1 MFGRKPFISKARA
14 GALASASAIALMAA
28 SAQAQDAGGQS
39 QTASGPVTPLYGKIS
54 PFYGDIDPSYGKI
67 SPFYGKLSPFYGKIS
82 PFYGDVTAFWGS
94 FNPFVPTTDPTQ
106 TSFYG
111 KNYDPF
117 WGQGYYNPYTSGGS
131 PFIDYSK
138 VGGFWKGMST
148 SWSGVQSAWTAAR
161 ASGDYSQVANLLQ
174 SNILN
179 PSAAFWGKAVSKG
192 RPMFDPSSSLQS
204 VKYGAAVKGDANAAA
219 GTAYSNFGA
228 NFSAAVLSNAGV
240 RFNADGTI
248 DPNSLAAMSDTDAN
262 MMFLNYYDGLMAYAA
277 TGHVDWWMGATG
289 WSPALQTTVGGNG
302 GQIAPITVG
311 MLDFTVSPA
320 GTTAKGSLMQYGSN
334 VFDNGHGA
342 AVGSLIM
349 GSVDG
354 SGVWGVMS
362 QKNTRVI
369 AYNPYDETG
378 TTNWDDVGKGIDAL
392 ATSIFPVKGKG
403 PLAPTGVLN
412 ASLGVPGWT
421 LNPGWND
428 ALASGKAYGHNLV
441 IAAGNDGVTQTANV
455 PWDFSKNPVIIVVGS
470 VGLDGTISNFSN
482 RPGEA
487 CLTDPTSGVCLEANK
502 LKYRFITAP
511 GELVLVSDG
520 HGGTTRQTGTS
531 LAAPLVAGAIGLLQ
545 ERWPWLS
552 YYPEETAQIILQT
565 ATPMGTNPGADP
577 VYGVG
582 ELNIA
587 ASQQPLNF
595 DNVVYYRVANGLP
608 SLLPVSAT
616 TVANQIR
623 SGTQS
628 TWNMQG
634 LYYAGLE
641 PVGRT
646 FRDFQIPLGSSLVG
660 NLTLTAGGLQYFQS
674 NVTMAMR
681 KWAGTHFADT
691 DVNDAAGFSRSL
703 TTMGQLGDMDL
714 RMSLAP
720 HDAAYGLVT
729 SVPFDSRISLSDK
742 RQTLSF
748 GYGAG
753 AQVINGQA
761 GFSSS
766 HDFTATGGA
775 DPVLGLAS
783 GGAYVDWKFKL
794 DDRWGVS
801 LSSTDRQVRRDI
813 AVYGSTVL
821 DTSAETY
828 AANAQRIGVDFTP
841 TPGLTLRTGLTRL
854 REDSGLLGMQS
865 IQSGALDHGS
875 VTQAVNFGVD
885 LKLPAKTA
893 LSASTT
899 WGRTTVADG
908 QAFSTGRGGL
918 ISTGAE
924 IALTRDA
931 LFRGGDRLRLSVS
944 QPLHVVSGQVGFST
958 YGVVDRQT
966 GELGVINESASAAT
980 SKQPLVGELTYD
992 APVMKGA
999 GEAGVFFRA
1008 TDGVNDGY
1016 GGMGRTVLGGVKLTF
1031 KY

>member
-1 MFGRKPFISKARA
+1 MFGRKPAIYTARF
-14 GALASASAIALMAA
+14 GALASASALALMAA
-28 SAQAQDAGGQS
+28 SAQAQDASGQGQGS
-39 QTASGPVTPLYGKIS
+39 STTITPLYGKIS

-82 PFYGDVTAFWGS
+82 PFYGDVSAFWGS
-94 FNPFVPTTDPTQ
+94 FNPFTPTTDPTQ

-111 KNYDPF
+111 KNYDAF
-117 WGQGYYNPYTSGGS
+117 WGGPPNNPYMGGS
-131 PFIDYSK
+131 SPFVSYGK
-138 VGGFWKGMST
+138 VGGFWTGMST
-148 SWSGVQSAWTAAR
+148 NWSGVQSAWTAAR
-161 ASGDYSQVANLLQ
+161 SSGDYSTVANLLQ
-174 SNILN
+174 TNILN
-179 PSAAFWGKAVSKG
+179 PSAAFWGNAVSHG
-192 RPMFDPSSSLQS
+192 RPSLNPSSSQPQIT
-204 VKYGAAVKGDANAAA
+204 YGSTVTGDRTAAP
-219 GTAYSNFGA
+219 GTAYSNFGV
-228 NFSAAVLSNAGV
+228 NFSTAVLSNAGV

-248 DPNSLAAMSDTDAN
+248 DPNSLASMSDTDAN

-289 WSPALQTTVGGNG
+289 WSPALQTIASGNM
-302 GQIAPITVG
+302 GQLAPVTVG
-311 MLDFTVSPA
+311 MLDFTVSPT
-320 GTTAKGSLMQYGSN
+320 GSTAKGSLMQYGSN

-369 AYNPYDETG
+369 AYNPYDDTG
-378 TTNWDDVGKGIDAL
+378 TTNWTDVGKGIDTLSA
-392 ATSIFPVKGKG
+392 SIFPVKGKSF
-403 PLAPTGVLN
+403 LAPVGVLN

-428 ALASGKAYGHNLV
+428 ALASGSAYGHNLV

-455 PWDFSKNPVIIVVGS
+455 PWDFSKNPVIIIVGS
-470 VGLDGTISNFSN
+470 TGLDGTISNFSN

-487 CLTDPTSGVCLEANK
+487 CLVNPTSGVCNEADK

-552 YYPEETAQIILQT
+552 YYPEETAQILFQS

-595 DNVVYYRVANGLP
+595 DKVVYYRVANGLP

-616 TVANQIR
+616 TVASQIR
-623 SGTQS
+623 NGTQS

-641 PVGRT
+641 PIGRT
-646 FRDFQIPLGSSLVG
+646 YRDFQIPLASGLVG
-660 NLTLTAGGLQYFQS
+660 NLTLGGGGLQYFQS

-691 DVNDAAGFSRSL
+691 DVNDAAGFSQSL

-720 HDAAYGLVT
+720 RDETYGLVS
-729 SVPFDSRISLSDK
+729 SVPFDSRISLSGK

-748 GYGAG
+748 GYGGG

-794 DDRWGVS
+794 DDHWGVS

-813 AVYGSTVL
+813 AVYGATVL

-841 TPGLTLRTGLTRL
+841 TSGLTLRTGLTRL

-865 IQSGALDHGS
+865 IQAGALDHGS

-885 LKLPAKTA
+885 LKLPARTA

-924 IALTRDA
+924 VALTRDA

-966 GELGVINESASAAT
+966 GELGVINESASAAMA
-980 SKQPLVGELTYD
+980 KQPLVGEMTYD
-992 APVMKGA
+992 TPVMKGA
-999 GEAGVFFRA
+999 GEAGLFLRA

-1031 KY
+1031 RY

>member
-1 MFGRKPFISKARA
+1 MFGRMPTISTVRLS
-14 GALASASAIALMAA
+14 ALASVSALALLAVPA
-28 SAQAQDAGGQS
+28 KAQDAS
-39 QTASGPVTPLYGKIS
+39 QTAVTPSYGKIS
-54 PFYGDIDPSYGKI
+54 PFYGNISPFYG
-67 SPFYGKLSPFYGKIS
+67 SLHPFYGKLSPFYGKIS
-82 PFYGDVTAFWGS
+82 PFYGDVSAFWGS
-94 FNPFVPTTDPTQ
+94 FPPITPTTDPTQ

-111 KNYDPF
+111 RNYDPF
-117 WGQGYYNPYTSGGS
+117 WGQGAYNPYTAAAS
-131 PFIDYSK
+131 PFIDYKK
-138 VGGFWKGMST
+138 VGGFWTGMSSNWT
-148 SWSGVQSAWTAAR
+148 SVQGAWTAAR
-161 ASGDYSQVANLLQ
+161 STGDYASVANLLQ
-174 SNILN
+174 NNILN
-179 PSAAFWGKAVSKG
+179 PSAAFWGAAVSRG
-192 RPMFDPSSSLQS
+192 RPSLDPSSSLQQIS
-204 VKYGAAVKGDANAAA
+204 YGSTVLGDRNAAP

-228 NFSAAVLSNAGV
+228 NYSTSVLSAAGV

-289 WSPALQTTVGGNG
+289 WSPALQTIAGGNG
-302 GQIAPITVG
+302 GQVAPITVG
-311 MLDFTVSPA
+311 MLDFTVSNNA
-320 GTTAKGSLMQYGSN
+320 ATAKGSLVQYGSN

-369 AYNPYDETG
+369 AYNPYDSTG
-378 TTNWDDVGKGIDAL
+378 TTNWDDVGKGIDTLVA
-392 ATSIFPVKGKG
+392 SIFPLKGNLPG
-403 PLAPTGVLN
+403 APVGVLN

-441 IAAGNDGVTQTANV
+441 IAAGNEGVQQTTNV
-455 PWDFSKNPVIIVVGS
+455 PWDFSRNPVIIVVGS

-482 RPGEA
+482 TPGEA
-487 CLTDPTSGVCLEANK
+487 CLVSPTSGVCVEANK

-520 HGGTTRQTGTS
+520 HGGVTRQTGTS

-552 YYPEETAQIILQT
+552 YYPDETAQIILQS

-587 ASQQPLNF
+587 ASQAPLNF
-595 DNVVYYRVANGLP
+595 NNLVYYRVSNGLP
-608 SLLPVSAT
+608 NLFPVSAA
-616 TVANQIR
+616 TVASQVR
-623 SGTQS
+623 SGTQA
-628 TWNMQG
+628 TWNSQN
-634 LYYAGLE
+634 LYYAALE

-646 FRDFQIPLGSSLVG
+646 YRDFQIPLGSSLVG
-660 NLTLTAGGLQYFQS
+660 NLTLSGGGLQYFQS

-681 KWAGTHFADT
+681 KWAGTRFADA
-691 DVNDAAGFSRSL
+691 DQNDALGFSRSL

-714 RMSLAP
+714 RMTLAP
-720 HDAAYGLVT
+720 KEATYGLVS

-742 RQTLSF
+742 HQSLSF
-748 GYGAG
+748 GYGDG
-753 AQVINGQA
+753 ASVINGQA
-761 GFSSS
+761 AFSSA
-766 HDFTATGGA
+766 HDYAPTGGA

-783 GGAYVDWKFKL
+783 GGAYVDWKVKL

-801 LSSTDRQVRRDI
+801 FGSTNRQVRRDV

-828 AANAQRIGVDFTP
+828 SANAQRVGVDFTP
-841 TPGLTLRTGLTRL
+841 KAGLTLRTGFTRL
-854 REDSGLLGMQS
+854 REDNGLLGMQS
-865 IQSGALDHGS
+865 VQAGALDQGS
-875 VTQAVNFGVD
+875 VTQAVNFGFD

-893 LSASTT
+893 LSASAT
-899 WGRTTVADG
+899 WGRTALEGG
-908 QAFSTGRGGL
+908 QALSTGRAGL

-931 LFRGGDRLRLSVS
+931 LFRGGDRLRLSLA
-944 QPLHVVSGQVGFST
+944 QPLHVTSGQLGFST

-966 GELGVINESASAAT
+966 GELGVINETASVAT
-980 SKQPLVGELTYD
+980 SAKPLVGEITYD

-999 GEAGVFFRA
+999 GEAGVFLRA

-1031 KY
+1031 RY